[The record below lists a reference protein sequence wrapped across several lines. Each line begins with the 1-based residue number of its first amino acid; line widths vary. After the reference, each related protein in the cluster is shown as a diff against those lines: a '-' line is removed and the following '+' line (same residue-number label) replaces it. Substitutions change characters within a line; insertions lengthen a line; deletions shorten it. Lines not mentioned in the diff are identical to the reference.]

1 MQINTMQML
10 MPNTCV
16 VSSNSPVLIDGILW
30 LQLLVCYYRLST
42 HSKLVRSTLGIH
54 RAHIL

>member
-1 MQINTMQML
+1 MQML
-10 MPNTCV
+10 MPNTLV
-16 VSSNSPVLIDGILW
+16 ASSNSPVLIDGILR

-42 HSKLVRSTLGIH
+42 HTKLVRSTPGIH